1 MLFSFWIIIFILTQ
15 KYCLNIETD
24 DQNIVNMTNILMDL
38 LSKEIIKSINRTII
52 KTKLANNQELLH
64 QLEECKKAFD
74 IFDIEHN
81 DEQKEKLRK
90 FYIYLLFS
98 YSSKSKND
106 LGEYIDCVE
115 NQPIDITNLTFSPE
129 ERKEI
134 IENSTYSIFRIIE
147 KKNKSLADFTLK
159 DNEYLFG
166 LCIKKGCSEEGIKTF
181 ISIESGNFSKNYFSY
196 FRKFGELLECI

>member
-1 MLFSFWIIIFILTQ
+1 MQ

-159 DNEYLFG
+159 DNEYLKYKYSIFF
-166 LCIKKGCSEEGIKTF
+166 SSVKTP
-181 ISIESGNFSKNYFSY
+181 GY
-196 FRKFGELLECI
+196 LLTAY